1 MVKTAA
7 RLELERAYRV
17 LVDCQG
23 ANDQERQLRAAMRV
37 IAAWE
42 AVSDGL
48 VGVIEKVLDEKPLT
62 RTA

>member
-1 MVKTAA
+1 MAKTAA

-17 LVDCQG
+17 LVDCQD
-23 ANDQERQLRAAMRV
+23 ANDEERQLRAAMRV

-48 VGVIEKVLDEKPLT
+48 TGVMEKVLDE
-62 RTA
+62 RA